1 VREVLEIGGLSKDTV
16 YHVMRELLY
25 SFNYAWFLFEE
36 RVKSKHPEEF
46 ESEEFRRLYEEFGS
60 YEAKRLSKVL
70 DISRGG
76 VDALIHLLKHSHWA
90 VFENIEAEKL
100 TEKSFRMRTI
110 DCSAQ
115 KAAKKWMMEY
125 YECGPTGLL
134 LRRGF
139 FRRVNESVKV
149 QRIFTPPD
157 TRPEGTPEDV
167 SCEWLISIEE

>member
-1 VREVLEIGGLSKDTV
+1 MNKGSV

-46 ESEEFRRLYEEFGS
+46 KSEEFRRLYEQFGS
-60 YEAKRLSKVL
+60 YEAKRLSRAL
-70 DISRGG
+70 DISAGG
-76 VDALIHLLKHSHWA
+76 VDALMHLLKHSHWA
-90 VFENIEAEKL
+90 VFENIEATKM

-110 DCSAQ
+110 ECSAQ

-134 LRRGF
+134 LRSGF
-139 FRRVNESVKV
+139 FGRVNENVRV

-157 TRPEGTPEDV
+157 IRPEGTPENV